1 MSKTPTES
9 AFKMIQARGL
19 TFRVLDQGEG
29 TPLLL
34 LHGFPDSLDVW
45 RAMTPTLLAAGFR
58 VIAYDQRGYGETDAP
73 IDSASYRI
81 DEIVADAPAILDA
94 LGIQQPVCLLGHDW
108 GSAIAWALALQH
120 PERVQALVAVSVGHP
135 KSYGRA
141 GLKQKLDKGL
151 YVLWFQLRGLC
162 EWYLLRAGGL
172 RRWLGKTEHGDRALQ
187 QMSRPGR
194 LTAALNWYR
203 ENLRKAV
210 FGEWGQVHC
219 PTLGVWSSEDAY
231 LTEEQMLDSGNFVTS
246 AWHYQRIEG
255 CGHWIQ
261 LEQPEQL
268 AQLAVRWFR
277 EYASQPTDTALSSE
291 AG

>member
-1 MSKTPTES
+1 MSNVSTQP
-9 AFKMIQARGL
+9 AFKMINVRGL
-19 TFRVLDQGEG
+19 NFRVLDQGEG

-34 LHGFPDSLDVW
+34 LHGFPDSLELW
-45 RAMTPTLLAAGFR
+45 QAMTPQLLAAGFR

-73 IDSASYRI
+73 PDSKSYRI

-94 LGIQQPVCLLGHDW
+94 LGVQQPVCLMGHDW

-141 GLKQKLDKGL
+141 GIKQKLGKGL

-172 RRWLGKTEHGDRALQ
+172 RRWLGKTEHGDHAQRL
-187 QMSRPGR
+187 MSRPGR

-203 ENLRKAV
+203 ENLRNAV
-210 FGEWGQVHC
+210 FGDWGPVRC
-219 PTLGVWSSEDAY
+219 PTLGVWSSDDAY
-231 LTEEQMLDSGNFVTS
+231 LTEEQMLDSENFVTNS
-246 AWHYQRIEG
+246 WDYQRIENA
-255 CGHWIQ
+255 GHWIP
-261 LEQPEQL
+261 LEQPERL
-268 AQLAVRWFR
+268 ATLAIEWFR
-277 EYASQPTDTALSSE
+277 EHTT
-291 AG
+291 